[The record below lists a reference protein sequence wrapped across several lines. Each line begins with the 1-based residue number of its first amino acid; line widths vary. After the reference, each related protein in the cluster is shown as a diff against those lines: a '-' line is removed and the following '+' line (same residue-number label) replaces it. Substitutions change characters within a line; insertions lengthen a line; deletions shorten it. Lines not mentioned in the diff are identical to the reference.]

1 MKQLPRRTL
10 LRGLGSA
17 LALPL
22 LDAMAPATPKP
33 PCRMAFLYVPNGI
46 VMDRWT
52 PQIAANTA
60 PLPAELPSTT
70 QAIAPYRQDVMLLAG
85 LTHNGGRGP
94 CGGPGGHR
102 RGAGQHLHRRHSP
115 KNQRQ
120 EPSNRASPG
129 EDTAARKRR
138 DRPLP

>member
-60 PLPAELPSTT
+60 SLPAELPSTT

-85 LTHNGGRGP
+85 LTHNGGRA
-94 CGGPGGHR
+94 PGG
-102 RGAGQHLHRRHSP
+102 GAGGTAPARAKPPHRAAPTKTPP
-115 KNQRQ
+115 K
-120 EPSNRASPG
+120 
-129 EDTAARKRR
+129 
-138 DRPLP
+138 